1 MSTTKV
7 TGLQPSRVRGAAPNS
22 NGLNEYPI
30 ASGATAMYTGTP
42 VRIASGTL
50 TPCVTTTEAPIGTF
64 QGCRYVEDGEQ
75 KFKPYYSGVSASDI
89 VGLVNDNPGQTY
101 IISSNATVAAG
112 IVGNNVEVSAI
123 AGGSTFTGKSTLVAK
138 TTAGTA
144 GKAGVGAL
152 RVVGVVD
159 EPCNKVGDAY
169 TKLEVVLNTQAA
181 NFRQV
186 YVDAPAT
193 ATAGN

>member
-50 TPCVTTTEAPIGTF
+50 TPCVTTTEVPVGTF

-123 AGGSTFTGKSTLVAK
+123 AGGSTFTGKSTIVAK
-138 TTAGTA
+138 TTAGTS
-144 GKAGVGAL
+144 GKATNGLL
-152 RVVGVVD
+152 RVIGIVD
-159 EPCNKVGDAY
+159 EPSNAAGDAF
-169 TKLEVVLNTQAA
+169 TKMEVAFN
-181 NFRQV
+181 
-186 YVDAPAT
+186 YDATDYQNVVTSAVVT
-193 ATAGN
+193 TTN

>member
-1 MSTTKV
+1 MSATKV
-7 TGLQPSRVRGAAPNS
+7 TGLFPSRIRGGAPNS
-22 NGLNEYPI
+22 NAVNSYPI
-30 ASGATAMYTGTP
+30 ASGAGAMYTGTP
-42 VRIASGTL
+42 VRLSAGTL

-64 QGCRYVEDGEQ
+64 QGCSYVQDGEPN
-75 KFKPYYSGVSASDI
+75 FKPYYSGVSASDI

-123 AGGSTFTGKSTLVAK
+123 GDGSAFTGRSSIVAK
-138 TTAGTA
+138 TTAGSV

-152 RVVGVVD
+152 RVVGIVD
-159 EPCNKVGDAY
+159 EPGNEVGDAY
-169 TKLEVVLNTQAA
+169 TKLEVVLNTQAD

-186 YVDAPAT
+186 YVTAPAT

>member
-50 TPCVTTTEAPIGTF
+50 TPCVTTTEVPVGTF

-112 IVGNNVEVSAI
+112 IVGNNVEVSSI
-123 AGGSTFTGKSTLVAK
+123 AGGSTFTGKSTIVAK
-138 TTAGTA
+138 TTAGST
-144 GKAGVGAL
+144 GKATNGLL
-152 RVVGVVD
+152 RVIGVVD
-159 EPCNKVGDAY
+159 EPSNAAGDAF
-169 TKLEVVLNTQAA
+169 TKMEVAFN
-181 NFRQV
+181 
-186 YVDAPAT
+186 YDATDYQNVVTSAVVT
-193 ATAGN
+193 TTN

>member
-50 TPCVTTTEAPIGTF
+50 TPCVTTTEVPVGTF

-75 KFKPYYSGVSASDI
+75 KFKSYYSGVSASDI

-101 IISSNATVAAG
+101 IISSNATVTSG

-123 AGGSTFTGKSTLVAK
+123 AGGSTFTGQSTIVAK
-138 TTAGTA
+138 TTAGTS
-144 GKAGVGAL
+144 GKATNGLL
-152 RVVGVVD
+152 RVIGIVD
-159 EPCNKVGDAY
+159 EPGNAAGDAF
-169 TKLEVVLNTQAA
+169 TKMEVAFN
-181 NFRQV
+181 
-186 YVDAPAT
+186 YDATDYQNVVTSAVVT
-193 ATAGN
+193 TTN

>member
-50 TPCVTTTEAPIGTF
+50 TPCVTTTEVPVGTF

-75 KFKPYYSGVSASDI
+75 KFKSYYSGVSASDI

-112 IVGNNVEVSAI
+112 IVGNNVEVSSI
-123 AGGSTFTGKSTLVAK
+123 AGGSTFTGKSTIVAK
-138 TTAGTA
+138 TTAGST
-144 GKAGVGAL
+144 GKATNGLL
-152 RVVGVVD
+152 RVIGVVD
-159 EPCNKVGDAY
+159 EPSNAVGDAF
-169 TKLEVVLNTQAA
+169 TKMEVAFN
-181 NFRQV
+181 
-186 YVDAPAT
+186 YDATDYQNVVTSAVVT
-193 ATAGN
+193 TTN

>member
-50 TPCVTTTEAPIGTF
+50 TPCVTTTEVPVGTF

-101 IISSNATVAAG
+101 IISSNATVVAG
-112 IVGNNVEVSAI
+112 IVGNNVEVSSI
-123 AGGSTFTGKSTLVAK
+123 AGGSTFTGKSTIVAK
-138 TTAGTA
+138 TTAGST
-144 GKAGVGAL
+144 GKATNGLL
-152 RVVGVVD
+152 RVIGVVD
-159 EPCNKVGDAY
+159 EPSNAVGDAF
-169 TKLEVVLNTQAA
+169 TKMEVAFN
-181 NFRQV
+181 
-186 YVDAPAT
+186 YDATDYQNVVTSAVVT
-193 ATAGN
+193 TTN

>member
-50 TPCVTTTEAPIGTF
+50 TPCVTTTEVPVGTF

-75 KFKPYYSGVSASDI
+75 KFKSYYSGVSASDI

-123 AGGSTFTGKSTLVAK
+123 AGGSTFTGKSTIVAK
-138 TTAGTA
+138 TTAGTS
-144 GKAGVGAL
+144 GKATNGLL
-152 RVVGVVD
+152 RVIGIVD
-159 EPCNKVGDAY
+159 EPSNAAGDAF
-169 TKLEVVLNTQAA
+169 TKMEVAFN
-181 NFRQV
+181 
-186 YVDAPAT
+186 YDATDYQNVVTSAVVT
-193 ATAGN
+193 TTN

>member
-7 TGLQPSRVRGAAPNS
+7 AGLQPSRVRGAAPNS

-50 TPCVTTTEAPIGTF
+50 TPCVTTTEVPVGTF

-101 IISSNATVAAG
+101 IISSNATVVAG

-123 AGGSTFTGKSTLVAK
+123 AGGSTFTGKSTIVAK
-138 TTAGTA
+138 TTAGTS
-144 GKAGVGAL
+144 GKATNGLL
-152 RVVGVVD
+152 RVIGIVD
-159 EPCNKVGDAY
+159 EPSNAAGDAF
-169 TKLEVVLNTQAA
+169 TKMEVAFN
-181 NFRQV
+181 
-186 YVDAPAT
+186 YDATDYQNVVTSAVVT
-193 ATAGN
+193 TTN

>member
-123 AGGSTFTGKSTLVAK
+123 AGGSTFTGKSTIVAK
-138 TTAGTA
+138 TTAGTS
-144 GKAGVGAL
+144 GKATNGLL
-152 RVVGVVD
+152 RVIGIVD
-159 EPCNKVGDAY
+159 EPSNAAGDAF
-169 TKLEVVLNTQAA
+169 TKMEVAFN
-181 NFRQV
+181 
-186 YVDAPAT
+186 YDATDYQNVVTSAVVT
-193 ATAGN
+193 TTN

>member
-50 TPCVTTTEAPIGTF
+50 TPCVTSTEVPVGTF
-64 QGCRYVEDGEQ
+64 QGCRYVENGEQ
-75 KFKPYYSGVSASDI
+75 KFKSYYSGVSATDI
-89 VGLVNDNPGQTY
+89 VGLVNDNPNQTY

-123 AGGSTFTGKSTLVAK
+123 AGGSTFTGKSTIVAK
-138 TTAGTA
+138 TTAGTT
-144 GKAGVGAL
+144 GKATNGFL
-152 RVVGVVD
+152 RVIAIVD
-159 EPCNKVGDAY
+159 EPGNAAGDAF
-169 TKLEVVLNTQAA
+169 TKLEVELNHRADDYQNVLTSAVVTTTN
-181 NFRQV
+181 
-186 YVDAPAT
+186 
-193 ATAGN
+193 

>member
-50 TPCVTTTEAPIGTF
+50 TPCVTSTEVPVGTF

-75 KFKPYYSGVSASDI
+75 KFKPYYSGVSATDI

-112 IVGNNVEVSAI
+112 IVARNVEVSSLG
-123 AGGSTFTGKSTLVAK
+123 GGSTFTGKSTIVAK
-138 TTAGTA
+138 TTAGTT
-144 GKAGVGAL
+144 GKTTNGLL
-152 RVVGVVD
+152 RIINIVD
-159 EPCNKVGDAY
+159 EPNNAAGDAF
-169 TKLEVVLNTQAA
+169 TKLEVAFN
-181 NFRQV
+181 
-186 YVDAPAT
+186 YDATDYQNVVTSAVVT
-193 ATAGN
+193 TTN

>member
-50 TPCVTTTEAPIGTF
+50 TPCVTTTEVPVGTF

-112 IVGNNVEVSAI
+112 IVGNNVEVSSI
-123 AGGSTFTGKSTLVAK
+123 AGGSTFTGKSTIVAK
-138 TTAGTA
+138 TTAGST
-144 GKAGVGAL
+144 GKATNSLL
-152 RVVGVVD
+152 RVIGVVD
-159 EPCNKVGDAY
+159 EPSNAVGDAF
-169 TKLEVVLNTQAA
+169 TKMEVAFN
-181 NFRQV
+181 
-186 YVDAPAT
+186 YDATDYQNVVTSAVVT
-193 ATAGN
+193 TTN